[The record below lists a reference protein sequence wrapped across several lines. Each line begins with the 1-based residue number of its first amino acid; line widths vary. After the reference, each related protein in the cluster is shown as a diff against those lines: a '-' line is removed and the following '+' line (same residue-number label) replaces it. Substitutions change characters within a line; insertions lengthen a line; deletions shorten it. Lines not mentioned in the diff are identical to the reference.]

1 MYTTTYES
9 LKILTSLSCSDF
21 FTPQTIR
28 ADVYYFK
35 SIFHNW
41 ADKYSVE
48 ILQNL
53 IPALRKGAR
62 IVIHERI
69 LPGLESLTTVDARR
83 AM

>member
-1 MYTTTYES
+1 MKLDTLIS
-9 LKILTSLSCSDF
+9 PSCSDF
-21 FTPQTIR
+21 FTPQTVS
-28 ADVYYFK
+28 ADIYHFK

-41 ADKYSVE
+41 ADKYSIK

-53 IPALRKGAR
+53 IPALRKGAK